1 MVETL
6 GRGIVQT
13 QMGCG
18 QGRRRREVGQL
29 AQIWRRREL
38 LRGRAQTEWNSVWRS
53 TGHLQT
59 WRQRK
64 GRDYSLHGGL
74 IPEGDEGDSAHCQPD
89 VKSVSC
95 SSRCAGGDQ
104 MWRPFGL

>member
-1 MVETL
+1 MKRKVGRKRIKICASKRCQKAGQTYSEAVVVAETV

-18 QGRRRREVGQL
+18 QGRKRREVGQL

-38 LRGRAQTEWNSVWRS
+38 LRGRAQTEWNSVWHS

-64 GRDYSLHGGL
+64 GTN
-74 IPEGDEGDSAHCQPD
+74 
-89 VKSVSC
+89 
-95 SSRCAGGDQ
+95 
-104 MWRPFGL
+104 